1 MSKERLI
8 QIIIKTRFG
17 EHNDAKLYE
26 PVSTDVLF
34 LLQKF
39 YDSNAPTRNIAIAMS
54 KNDYIKYHYTYGS
67 SGSCSVFNPFNEEKF
82 DISFELKTLNEDGS
96 PTKIK
101 EWDENHCVA
110 VLKIIDNEWW
120 LKKHN
125 MDYPF

>member
-8 QIIIKTRFG
+8 EIIIKEKFG
-17 EHNDAKLYE
+17 ENPDAKLYE

-39 YDSNAPTRNIAIAMS
+39 YDSKPAYKIAIAMS
-54 KNDYIKYHYTYGS
+54 KNDYIKYGYSYGTS
-67 SGSCSVFNPFNEEKF
+67 HAKGVFNPYSEQGFNE
-82 DISFELKTLNEDGS
+82 SFGLKTLNEDGS

-101 EWDENHCVA
+101 EWGENHCDA

-120 LKKHN
+120 LKN
-125 MDYPF
+125 Y

>member
-8 QIIIKTRFG
+8 EIIIKAKFD
-17 EHNDAKLYE
+17 ENPDAKLYE

-39 YDSNAPTRNIAIAMS
+39 YDSKPAYKIAIAMS
-54 KNDYIKYHYTYGS
+54 KNDYIKYGYSYGTS
-67 SGSCSVFNPFNEEKF
+67 HAMGVFF
-82 DISFELKTLNEDGS
+82 DEFDESFGLKTLNEDGS

-101 EWDENHCVA
+101 EWGENHCDA
-110 VLKIIDNEWW
+110 VLKIIDYEWW

-125 MDYPF
+125 MDCPF

>member
-1 MSKERLI
+1 MSKEKLI
-8 QIIIKTRFG
+8 EIIIKARLN

-39 YDSNAPTRNIAIAMS
+39 YDSNATVDNIAIAMS
-54 KNDYIKYHYTYGS
+54 KNDYIGYRYDYGLS
-67 SGSCSVFNPFNEEKF
+67 YATSVFNPFHKQGFNERF
-82 DISFELKTLNEDGS
+82 GLKTLNKDGS

-101 EWDENHCVA
+101 EWGENHCDA

-125 MDYPF
+125 MDIPF